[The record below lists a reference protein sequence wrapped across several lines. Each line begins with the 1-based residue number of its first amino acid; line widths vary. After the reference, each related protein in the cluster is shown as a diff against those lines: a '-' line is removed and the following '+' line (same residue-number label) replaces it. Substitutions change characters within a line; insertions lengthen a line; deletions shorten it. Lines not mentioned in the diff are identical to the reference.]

1 MRWRWIAYHLVQAG
15 RKDELRHL
23 LLDFNYLSI

>member
-1 MRWRWIAYHLVQAG
+1 MRWIAYHLVQAG